1 MLGQNPPSIC
11 LQQIAALCKKNGG
24 KMFSQPVIES
34 LGFYVYFLQDPR
46 TAEIFYVGKGL
57 GNRVFNHLEGAIETD
72 SETEKLDK
80 IREIVNSG
88 NTVKH
93 YILRHGLTENASFEI
108 EASLIDF
115 IGMKNLSNLQGGRYS
130 SDYGLKTSDE
140 IKVMYY
146 AQEFQSDIPIL
157 LVNINKRY
165 HREIT
170 DEELYDA
177 TRKSWVVGQRKEKAK
192 YAIATYRGLTRE
204 VYKINEW
211 YPIEVNSKTR
221 WGFNGCR
228 ADEELRKELRYKT
241 ISSYFP
247 KGAANPIKY
256 LNC

>member
-1 MLGQNPPSIC
+1 
-11 LQQIAALCKKNGG
+11 
-24 KMFSQPVIES
+24 MFKQSVIEK

-46 TAEIFYVGKGL
+46 TEEIFYVGKGF
-57 GNRVFNHLEGAIETD
+57 GNRVFNHVEGALD
-72 SETEKLDK
+72 KDNETEKLDK
-80 IREIVNSG
+80 IRSIVNSG

-93 YILRHGLTENASFEI
+93 YILRHGLTKEASFEI
-108 EASLIDF
+108 EAALIDF
-115 IGMKNLSNLQGGRYS
+115 IGMKNLSNLQGGHNS

-140 IKVMYY
+140 ITSMYS
-146 AQEFQSDIPIL
+146 AEELRSDKPIL
-157 LVNINKRY
+157 LININKRY

-177 TRKSWVVGQRKEKAK
+177 TRKSWVVGSRKENAQ
-192 YAIATYRGLTRE
+192 YAVATYRGLTRE
-204 VYKINEW
+204 VYVIDEW
-211 YPIEVNSKTR
+211 YPVVVNGKTR

-228 ADEELRKELRYKT
+228 AEDELRKELRYKS